1 MYYKSISKANLGN
14 INQAGSQQ
22 GRYLNPEDI
31 SLPQEYKIEVFT
43 QGLDSPSCMVFT
55 DEGDILIGLSGYISR
70 KPAVVRLHDGSLET
84 VAQDFDAPISGI
96 NYRDGV
102 IYVTHKGKVTSI
114 RQNGIRQDI
123 LLGLPD
129 NGDYWNSNVAF
140 DSNGKIYLAIA
151 VNTNSA
157 VVGTDNYWI
166 FDNPYNCDY
175 PGAYVILNGQN
186 YESRDVFIVD
196 NVKTHT
202 GAFSPFGVP
211 NIPFEVRKGIEK
223 ASGSIIRLN
232 PDGTQL
238 EQYAWGLRYI
248 PHIGFDQAYRLFAS
262 NQGFEVRGSRPIANA
277 PDEFQLITQGIWYG
291 WPDFAGG
298 MPVTLPRFKPEGVEQ
313 PEFLLTNHPNVPPS
327 PFATFTS
334 GSYITGFDF
343 NKNYSFGNYGDAFVT
358 EFGSGGRIAGEDITA
373 YAAKGHRISQINIS
387 TGAVSTFAINKSGFP
402 SSITREGGFER
413 PIDLVFGPDGAMYI
427 LDLGMNSPRNPS
439 AYFPNTGVIWKVT
452 RIAL

>member
-262 NQGFEVRGSRPIANA
+262 NQGFEVRGSRPIANS
-277 PDEFQLITQGIWYG
+277 PDEFQLIIPGTWYG
-291 WPDFAGG
+291 WPDFTGG
-298 MPVTLPRFKPEGVEQ
+298 EPVTLSRFKPEGKPQ
-313 PEFLLTNHPNVPPS
+313 PEFLLSNHPAVPPR
-327 PFATFTS
+327 PFAIFPQAS
-334 GSYITGFDF
+334 NILGFDF
-343 NKNYSFGNYGDAFVT
+343 NNNSDFGEVGDVYIS
-358 EFGSGGRIAGEDITA
+358 EFGSLGPRTSSDLVPYVGI
-373 YAAKGHRISQINIS
+373 GHRISKIDIAS
-387 TGAVSTFAINKSGFP
+387 GGVTTFAINRSGFP
-402 SSITREGGFER
+402 TSVTEEGGFGW
-413 PIDLVFGPDGAMYI
+413 PTDVVFGPDHAMYI
-427 LDLGMNSPRNPS
+427 VDFGSNPS
-439 AYFPNTGVIWKVT
+439 DAPFNFLPSTGIIWKIT
-452 RIAL
+452 RIH